1 MEACRIIRKEAVMRL
16 PNLRPED
23 MTQQQRE
30 LSDRITQRRGH
41 TRGPYIAWLY
51 SPGMADRAEA
61 LAAYARYE
69 CSLSR
74 KLREFSILVT
84 ARFWDAQYSWNSH
97 VDKAIA
103 SGIAPEIVEAIAEKR
118 PPDFSADDERVF
130 YKFSMEMLENHFVSD
145 DTFREAQ
152 AIFGNEGLVDIVGC
166 IGNFSM
172 LAMLLNTFQ
181 VDLQPGR
188 KPPFPDIRGY
198 GKVAEGGR
206 SS

>member
-1 MEACRIIRKEAVMRL
+1 MRL
-16 PNLRPED
+16 PSLTPET
-23 MTQQQRE
+23 MTPQQRE
-30 LSDRITQRRGH
+30 LSERITQRRGH

-69 CSLSR
+69 CSLPQ
-74 KLREFSILVT
+74 KLREFSILLT

-97 VDKAIA
+97 VDKAVA
-103 SGIAPEIVEAIAEKR
+103 AGIAPEIVEAIAGNQTPRFK
-118 PPDFSADDERVF
+118 ADDERVF
-130 YKFSMEMLENHFVSD
+130 YQFSMEMLENHFVSEE
-145 DTFREAQ
+145 TFRQAQ

-188 KPPFPDIRGY
+188 RPPFPDVRGF
-198 GKVAEGGR
+198 GKVAGDGQEPGR
-206 SS
+206 GPRPGPAR

>member
-1 MEACRIIRKEAVMRL
+1 MRL
-16 PNLRPED
+16 PHLTPD
-23 MTQQQRE
+23 KMTPRQRE
-30 LSDRITQRRGH
+30 LSERITGRRGH

-74 KLREFSILVT
+74 KLREFSILIT

-97 VDKAIA
+97 LNKAIEA
-103 SGIAPEIVEAIAEKR
+103 GIAPEIARAIAEKR
-118 PPDFSADDERVF
+118 RPVFSEDDERVF
-130 YKFSMEMLENHFVSD
+130 FDFSMEMLENHFVSD
-145 DTFREAQ
+145 ATFNEAQ

-181 VDLQPGR
+181 VDLQPGCE
-188 KPPFPDIRGY
+188 PPFPDVRGF
-198 GKVAEGGR
+198 GKVQNIGR
-206 SS
+206 RS